1 MFDSLEETMR
11 HDELE
16 QCTRKERV
24 MRYVA
29 IGAASILFF
38 GGIVIAVRAL
48 G

>member
-1 MFDSLEETMR
+1 MFESLDETMR

-24 MRYVA
+24 MRYIA
-29 IGAASILFF
+29 IAAASILFF
-38 GGIVIAVRAL
+38 GGLIVAVRSL